1 MQITPETLGLAQRIW
16 DYHQVN
22 HTLQPA
28 DCIMVLGSHD
38 LRVAERGAELWLQ
51 GYAPWLLLSGGLG
64 RLTLGLWQETEA
76 DKFARIALQMGVPAV
91 NILIENRSTNTGEN
105 IAFSFD
111 LLQER
116 RIEVNRFIL
125 VQKPYMERRALAT
138 FEQQWPGHKVDFLVT
153 SPPIS
158 FTDYPNQ
165 EVSMAEVI
173 SIMLGDLQRIKIYPA
188 KGFQTYQAIPDEV
201 WDAFEQLV
209 ARGFTSH
216 LISEE

>member
-1 MQITPETLGLAQRIW
+1 MQISSQTLGLAQRIW

-76 DKFARIALQMGVPAV
+76 DKFARIALQMGVPAG

-201 WDAFEQLV
+201 WDAFEQLM

-216 LISEE
+216 LISGE

>member
-1 MQITPETLGLAQRIW
+1 MPLTEETLQLARRIW
-16 DYHQVN
+16 DYHHVN

-51 GYAPWLLLSGGLG
+51 GYAPWLLFAGGLG

-76 DKFARIALQMGVPAV
+76 EKFGKVAQQMGVPEG
-91 NILIENRSTNTGEN
+91 NILLESRSTNTGEN
-105 IAFSFD
+105 ITFSYQ

-116 RIEVNRFIL
+116 QIEVNRFIL

-138 FEQQWPGHKVDFLVT
+138 FEKQWPGKQTEILVT
-153 SPPIS
+153 SPQIA

-165 EVSMAEVI
+165 DVSMSEVI
-173 SIMLGDLQRIKIYPA
+173 SIMLGDLQRIKIYPE

-201 WDAFEQLV
+201 REAYEQLV
-209 ARGFTSH
+209 AQGYTSH
-216 LISEE
+216 LIAGE